1 MHFYWEYK
9 ENSAAYIVHLL
20 CVTTIVF
27 FYSAMCFFSDSE
39 VHRAAAAD
47 YRLSAS
53 QSACQQESS
62 GRSVTSTLTA
72 PPVKEAL
79 HHSNPAG
86 EQWRFS
92 RNLNNFPLIK
102 WHNSRV
108 EGFVLSD
115 GFYSLD
121 SSVLLNLNTGNNG
134 SALHFHAAHFEKL
147 HFQLSKEFELDHMTG
162 LLLIY
167 PSCVLHIV
175 EVSLLQMNP
184 PESIRS
190 LICRLVVSPT
200 VIQRGSTSCSERPEK
215 PPTTSRQVHY
225 EDIAPTLG
233 GKSVVWKKLFCK

>member
-27 FYSAMCFFSDSE
+27 FILQCVSFLTE
-39 VHRAAAAD
+39 VHRATAAD

-79 HHSNPAG
+79 HHSTPAG

-134 SALHFHAAHFEKL
+134 SALLFHAAHFEKL

-184 PESIRS
+184 PESIQR
-190 LICRLVVSPT
+190 LICRPVVSPT

-215 PPTTSRQVHY
+215 PPTTSKLVHC
-225 EDIAPTLG
+225 EDIAPTLDD
-233 GKSVVWKKLFCK
+233 KSVFWKKIFCK